1 MRAERATAVQPAAY
15 EAGMA
20 SSSALRPLV
29 RALTGL
35 GALVVL
41 ACQTPAP
48 PHEGA
53 EAPARWLVLG
63 DSIAWDGRW
72 VADLETWLVATR
84 GAEAPELFDCALPS
98 ETVAGL
104 SEPEH
109 LAHGFARPALS
120 ERLARVLDGVQPD
133 LVLACYGMN
142 DGLYLPLDA
151 QRSAAFRAGVENLV
165 GELERRGIAF
175 TLLTPPPFDEA
186 RASVGR
192 GADYDAVL
200 ESYSAWLVAQRA
212 RGWSVIDTRAGLTTR
227 LARERALDPSFTF
240 SPDGVHLDERGHR
253 VFATIVAA
261 ALAPPALGS
270 GHEPAAIEA
279 TLATHDPAPARALVT
294 LLRDAWLTHTGHTRP
309 GLPSGLPL
317 DTARQEAA
325 ELRATLLRATR
336 ASAER
341 AGPVP

>member
-1 MRAERATAVQPAAY
+1 MRAQRTSAGQPAAY
-15 EAGMA
+15 AAGLAA
-20 SSSALRPLV
+20 SAAP
-29 RALTGL
+29 RALARALAGL

-48 PHEGA
+48 PPEGA
-53 EAPARWLVLG
+53 EPPARWLVLG

-84 GAEAPELFDCALPS
+84 GVEAPELLDCALPS

-133 LVLACYGMN
+133 FVLACYGMN
-142 DGLYLPLDA
+142 DGLYQPLDA
-151 QRSAAFRAGVENLV
+151 ERSAAFRAGVEALV

-253 VFATIVAA
+253 VFAATVAA
-261 ALAPPALGS
+261 GLESDGALDVEPVEARLTTVSS
-270 GHEPAAIEA
+270 G
-279 TLATHDPAPARALVT
+279 PARELVT
-294 LLRDAWLTHTGHTRP
+294 LLRDAWLSRTGHRRP
-309 GLPSGLPL
+309 GLPPGLPL
-317 DTARQEAA
+317 DAARARA
-325 ELRATLLRATR
+325 LALRAELLRATR
-336 ASAER
+336 T
-341 AGPVP
+341 GGG

>member
-1 MRAERATAVQPAAY
+1 MRAERASAGQPAAY
-15 EAGMA
+15 AAGLAA
-20 SSSALRPLV
+20 SPAR
-29 RALTGL
+29 RALARALAGL

-53 EAPARWLVLG
+53 EPPARWLVLG

-84 GAEAPELFDCALPS
+84 GAEAPELLDCALPS

-109 LAHGFARPALS
+109 LVHGFARPALS

-133 LVLACYGMN
+133 FVLACYGMN
-142 DGLYLPLDA
+142 DGLYQPLDA
-151 QRSAAFRAGVENLV
+151 ERSAAFRAGVEALV

-212 RGWSVIDTRAGLTTR
+212 RGWSVIDTRVGLTTR

-261 ALAPPALGS
+261 ALAPPTLRS

-309 GLPSGLPL
+309 GLPPGLPL

-341 AGPVP
+341 AGRVP